1 MAEAE
6 DVITDVARHATVFTQ
21 NFWRQHRAKVPSR
34 PVTRL
39 TDAAPRLGLLIEA
52 VFGTTYRL
60 RTAQLPA
67 RATMLAKTFQ
77 RSAFPRARLALP
89 ATDGRSIWLP
99 AETGLTDAVPAM
111 ERYRTMALIQ
121 AMRASRGS
129 AAGAD
134 FHAGPLVFDL
144 YLLMEAIAADAALA
158 RILPGMVAA
167 LNRMRGE
174 ALAARPPLAQFPA
187 TRRPL
192 EAWVHALM
200 AQPCEGPNAHA
211 PLCASPQASMVIAQ
225 GLAADLFRNFSGAA
239 QLAHAPLF
247 RDCWTGDLRK
257 PGAAMGSLLADS
269 DSFDNSGAYE
279 ARAARSARLS
289 RRPEVRECTE
299 QEDEAKQGAWMIPP
313 EVPHEQAE
321 DPLGMQRPTDRD
333 QAASAD
339 EFADLVSELAQARLV
354 SSPGQA
360 PEVLLSDDPP
370 TVRPRHMNTSATD
383 APQTFRYPEWDCRI
397 EGYRHP
403 GATLR
408 VLVAPAGAQRWVD
421 DTLEQH
427 RSLLG
432 VISNRFAALRPR
444 RMRRR
449 RQSDGDDIDIEACVE
464 DLANRRAGWPMAQD
478 LYCSQQR
485 SRRDMAI
492 LLLIDVSG
500 STDGWIA
507 NQRRV
512 IDVEREAL
520 LLVCIAL
527 AAMGEPFA
535 VQAFSGNGP
544 HGVSLWDIK
553 RFDEPYGPAVALRI
567 AALEPDQ
574 YTRTG
579 AALRHAS
586 ATLMREGAT
595 HRLLLLLSDGKPND
609 CDIYEGRYGI
619 EDTRQAVAEAK
630 LQGLSPF
637 CLTVDRQAAS
647 YLPTLFGAQ
656 HYALLSTPVAL
667 PTVLL
672 DWLQRLV
679 KS

>member
-6 DVITDVARHATVFTQ
+6 DVITDLARHATVFTQ
-21 NFWRQHRAKVPSR
+21 NFWRQHRAKTASR

-39 TDAAPRLGLLIEA
+39 TDVAPRLGLLIEA
-52 VFGTTYRL
+52 VFGTSYRL

-67 RATMLAKTFQ
+67 RPTWLARTFQ
-77 RSAFPRARLALP
+77 RSAFPRAHLTLP
-89 ATDGRSIWLP
+89 ATDGHSIWLP
-99 AETGLTDAVPAM
+99 SETGLTDAGLAS
-111 ERYRTMALIQ
+111 ERFRTLALVQ

-129 AAGAD
+129 AAGAE
-134 FHAGPLVFDL
+134 FCAAPLVLDI
-144 YLLMEAIAADAALA
+144 YLLMEAVAADAALA
-158 RILPGMVAA
+158 RLLPGMSAA
-167 LNRMRGE
+167 LNRMRSE

-192 EAWVHALM
+192 EAWVRALM

-211 PLCASPQASMVIAQ
+211 PLCASPLASRGIAQ
-225 GLAADLFRNFSGAA
+225 GLAADMVRDIPSAA
-239 QLAHAPLF
+239 PLGHAALF
-247 RDCWTGDLRK
+247 RDCWTGDLRM
-257 PGAAMGSLLADS
+257 PGDAIGSPLVDS
-269 DSFDNSGAYE
+269 NGFNSHE
-279 ARAARSARLS
+279 ARAARSARLT
-289 RRPEVRECTE
+289 RRPEVREGSA
-299 QEDEAKQGAWMIPP
+299 QEDEATPGAWMIPP

-321 DPLGMQRPTDRD
+321 DPFGMQRPTDRD
-333 QAASAD
+333 QAAAAD
-339 EFADLVSELAQARLV
+339 EFADMVSELAQARLV
-354 SSPGQA
+354 WSPGHA

-370 TVRPRHMNTSATD
+370 TVRPRHTTSSATE
-383 APQTFRYPEWDCRI
+383 APQEFCYPEWDCRI

-403 GATLR
+403 GATVR
-408 VLVAPAGAQRWVD
+408 VLMGPDGAQRWVD
-421 DTLEQH
+421 DTLAQH

-432 VISNRFAALRPR
+432 VIGQRFAALRPR
-444 RMRRR
+444 RTRRR
-449 RQSDGDDIDIEACVE
+449 RQPDGDDIDLEACVE
-464 DLANRRAGWPMAQD
+464 NLVNRRAGWPMAQA
-478 LYCSQQR
+478 LYCSEQR
-485 SRRDMAI
+485 ARRDMAI

-507 NQRRV
+507 KQRSV

-544 HGVSLWDIK
+544 KAVSLWDIK

-567 AALEPDQ
+567 AALAPDQ

-586 ATLMREGAT
+586 ATLMREGAA

-630 LQGLSPF
+630 LQGIAPF
-637 CLTVDRQAAS
+637 CLTVERQAAS
-647 YLPTLFGAQ
+647 YLSTLFGAH
-656 HYALLSTPVAL
+656 HYALLATPGAL
-667 PTVLL
+667 PAVLL
-672 DWLQRLV
+672 DWIQRLV

>member
-6 DVITDVARHATVFTQ
+6 DVITDLARHATVFTQ
-21 NFWRQHRAKVPSR
+21 NFWRQHRAKTPSR

-39 TDAAPRLGLLIEA
+39 TDVAPRLCLLIEA
-52 VFGTTYRL
+52 VFGTSHRL

-67 RATMLAKTFQ
+67 RPTWLARTFQ

-89 ATDGRSIWLP
+89 ATDGHSIWLP
-99 AETGLTDAVPAM
+99 PETGLTDADLAM
-111 ERYRTMALIQ
+111 ERFRTLALVQ
-121 AMRASRGS
+121 AMRANRGS

-134 FHAGPLVFDL
+134 FCAAPLVADL
-144 YLLMEAIAADAALA
+144 YLLMEAIATNAELA
-158 RILPGMVAA
+158 RLLPGMTAA
-167 LNRMRGE
+167 LNRMRCE

-192 EAWVHALM
+192 EAWVRALM
-200 AQPCEGPNAHA
+200 AQPCEGPIAHA
-211 PLCASPQASMVIAQ
+211 PISASPEESRCFAQ
-225 GLAADLFRNFSGAA
+225 SLAADMNRD
-239 QLAHAPLF
+239 HASAGQHALLF
-247 RDCWTGDLRK
+247 RDSWTGELRK
-257 PGAAMGSLLADS
+257 PGMAMAAPAANS
-269 DSFDNSGAYE
+269 DRVGNTE
-279 ARAARSARLS
+279 ARAARSARLT
-289 RRPEVRECTE
+289 RRPEVREGSA
-299 QEDEAKQGAWMIPP
+299 QEDEARPGAWMIPP

-321 DPLGMQRPTDRD
+321 DPFGMQRPTDRD
-333 QAASAD
+333 QAAAAD

-354 SSPGQA
+354 WSPGHA

-370 TVRPRHMNTSATD
+370 AVRPQHATASATD
-383 APQTFRYPEWDCRI
+383 APQKLSYPEWDYRV
-397 EGYRHP
+397 EAYRHP
-403 GATLR
+403 GASVR
-408 VLVAPAGAQRWVD
+408 VLVAPAGAQQWVD
-421 DTLEQH
+421 NTLAQH

-432 VISNRFAALRPR
+432 AIRQRFAALRPQR
-444 RMRRR
+444 TRRR
-449 RQSDGDDIDIEACVE
+449 RQPDGDDIDIEACIE
-464 DLANRRAGWPMAQD
+464 NLANRRAGWPMAQD
-478 LYCSQQR
+478 LYCSER
-485 SRRDMAI
+485 RARRDMAI

-507 NQRRV
+507 NQRSV

-544 HGVSLWDIK
+544 TAVRLWDIK
-553 RFDEPYGPAVALRI
+553 RFNEAYGPAVALRI
-567 AALEPDQ
+567 AALAPDQ

-586 ATLMREGAT
+586 ATLMREGAA

-630 LQGLSPF
+630 LQGIAPF

-647 YLPTLFGAQ
+647 YLSTLFGAH
-656 HYALLSTPVAL
+656 HYALLATPGAL
-667 PTVLL
+667 PAVLL
-672 DWLQRLV
+672 DWIQRL
-679 KS
+679 SRS